1 MEFIKHLYSYVDSPL
16 EFAALMT
23 GIATVVLAI
32 ITWRYVRLTKHIL
45 EEHRLMRL
53 DANKPEIVVSLLPH
67 GAHFAWVMLCVENIG
82 TGIAHHLKFTA
93 DPSSISSFDRP
104 LEEIGFLKREIEVF
118 APGRKMQSFLV
129 SAVGKFDELKQ
140 QPLKITVTYKDSE
153 DVEYK
158 EDFPLDFSELEG
170 LSHEGSPLFEIT
182 KAIQDVR
189 KVLHNL
195 TTGVSKP
202 TILTEPLSKHLIREY
217 ASALE
222 QRLAHLPDEAQ
233 QEIVQEV
240 VSLITRKEREVPTEE
255 QNKKTIT
262 EHLGAESRGRDNI
275 KKEFAIADKITRS
288 AEADS
293 TDGPDSSE

>member
-16 EFAALMT
+16 EFSALMT

-67 GAHFAWVMLCVENIG
+67 ETHFAWVMLCVENIG
-82 TGIAHHLKFTA
+82 TGLARHLKFTA
-93 DPSSISSFDRP
+93 DPSSISSFDTP

-153 DVEYK
+153 DGEYA
-158 EDFPLDFSELEG
+158 ETFPLDFSELEG
-170 LSHEGSPLFEIT
+170 LSHEGSPLFKVA
-182 KAIQDVR
+182 KAIQDV
-189 KVLHNL
+189 KEVLRHL
-195 TTGVSKP
+195 TTGFSKP
-202 TILTEPLSKHLIREY
+202 IVLTEPLSEHNRSQRAML
-217 ASALE
+217 LE
-222 QRLAHLPDEAQ
+222 DRIINLPDAART
-233 QEIVQEV
+233 EILGEIETLIEKKKQEV
-240 VSLITRKEREVPTEE
+240 HAEAK
-255 QNKKTIT
+255 NKGEAMEI
-262 EHLGAESRGRDNI
+262 LRNQIRGRHELQE
-275 KKEFAIADKITRS
+275 KWGTRS
-288 AEADS
+288 DAADES
-293 TDGPDSSE
+293 TTRDEDV

>member
-16 EFAALMT
+16 EFSALMT

-53 DANKPEIVVSLLPH
+53 DANKPEIMVSLLPH
-67 GAHFAWVMLCVENIG
+67 ETHLAWVMLCVENIG
-82 TGIAHHLKFTA
+82 TGLARHLKFTA

-104 LEEIGFLKREIEVF
+104 LEEIGFLKREIGVL

-153 DVEYK
+153 DGEY
-158 EDFPLDFSELEG
+158 EEEFPLEFSELEG
-170 LSHEGSPLFEIT
+170 LSHEGSPLFEIA

-202 TILTEPLSKHLIREY
+202 IILTESLSEYDRRQRTMHLENRIINLSDKARTEI
-217 ASALE
+217 LE
-222 QRLAHLPDEAQ
+222 
-233 QEIVQEV
+233 EIET
-240 VSLITRKEREVPTEE
+240 LIE
-255 QNKKTIT
+255 
-262 EHLGAESRGRDNI
+262 
-275 KKEFAIADKITRS
+275 KKEQETRTEGKNKRTAMDIAANQSKGRHELQEKWGTRPD
-288 AEADS
+288 A
-293 TDGPDSSE
+293 TDESINHDEDL

>member
-16 EFAALMT
+16 EFSALMT

-53 DANKPEIVVSLLPH
+53 DANKPEIMVSLLPH
-67 GAHFAWVMLCVENIG
+67 ETHIAWVMFYVENIG
-82 TGIAHHLKFTA
+82 TGLARHLKFTA

-104 LEEIGFLKREIEVF
+104 LEEIGFLKREIEVL

-153 DVEYK
+153 DGEYA
-158 EDFPLDFSELEG
+158 ETFPLDFSELEG
-170 LSHEGSPLFEIT
+170 LSHEGSPLFEIA
-182 KAIQDVR
+182 KAIQDVK
-189 KVLHNL
+189 KVLRDL

-202 TILTEPLSKHLIREY
+202 TILTEPLSKHLIREH
-217 ASALE
+217 ASILE
-222 QRLAHLPDEAQ
+222 KKLAHLPDEAQ
-233 QEIVQEV
+233 QEIVQEI

-262 EHLGAESRGRDNI
+262 EYVGDEIRGQINI
-275 KKEFAIADKITRS
+275 EKEFAIADKMTRS
-288 AEADS
+288 AETDS
-293 TDGPDSSE
+293 TDAPDPSE

>member
-1 MEFIKHLYSYVDSPL
+1 MEIINWLDNHNEAVMGISSII
-16 EFAALMT
+16 T
-23 GIATVVLAI
+23 GIATFVLAI
-32 ITWRYVRLTKHIL
+32 VTIVYVCLTRRIL
-45 EEHRLMRL
+45 KEQRLMRL

-67 GAHFAWVMLCVENIG
+67 ETHIAWVMLCVENIG
-82 TGIAHHLKFTA
+82 TGLARHLKFTA
-93 DPSSISSFDRP
+93 DPSSISSFDKP

-153 DVEYK
+153 DGKYA
-158 EDFPLDFSELEG
+158 DTFPLDFSELEG
-170 LSHEGSPLFEIT
+170 LSHEGSPLFEIA
-182 KAIQDVR
+182 KAIQDV
-189 KVLHNL
+189 KQVLRDL

-202 TILTEPLSKHLIREY
+202 TILTEPLSKHLIREH
-217 ASALE
+217 ASILE
-222 QRLAHLPDEAQ
+222 KRLADLPDEAQ

-240 VSLITRKEREVPTEE
+240 VSLITRKKREVPTEE

-262 EHLGAESRGRDNI
+262 EYAGDEIQARINI
-275 KKEFAIADKITRS
+275 EKEFAIADKITIS

>member
-1 MEFIKHLYSYVDSPL
+1 MEIINWLDNHNEAVMGISSII
-16 EFAALMT
+16 T
-23 GIATVVLAI
+23 GIATFVLAI
-32 ITWRYVRLTKHIL
+32 VTIVYVCLTRRIL
-45 EEHRLMRL
+45 KEQQLMRL

-67 GAHFAWVMLCVENIG
+67 ETHIAWVMLCVENIG
-82 TGIAHHLKFTA
+82 TGLARHLKFTA
-93 DPSSISSFDRP
+93 DPSSISSFDKP

-153 DVEYK
+153 DGEYA
-158 EDFPLDFSELEG
+158 DTFPLDFSELEG
-170 LSHEGSPLFEIT
+170 LSHEGSPLFEIA
-182 KAIQDVR
+182 KAIQDV
-189 KVLHNL
+189 KQVLRDL

-202 TILTEPLSKHLIREY
+202 TILTEPLSKHLIREH
-217 ASALE
+217 ASILE
-222 QRLAHLPDEAQ
+222 KRLADFPDEAQ
-233 QEIVQEV
+233 QEIVQEI
-240 VSLITRKEREVPTEE
+240 VSLITRKKREVPTEE

-262 EHLGAESRGRDNI
+262 EYAGDEIQARISIE
-275 KKEFAIADKITRS
+275 KEFAIADKMTIS